1 MRCATCGLAALVLL
15 IISQQLIAKGPSP
28 ASLPVTALADYVKQP
43 DPSYSWTKRH
53 GGKLGAGTF
62 AELTLTSQT
71 WQGIV
76 WRHQLF
82 VYRPAKVTNDSAL
95 LLISGSD
102 WRDELAQPPVEDD
115 YQLPTEAQVLAR
127 LADQM
132 QSVVAVVCQVPEQP
146 IFDGKHEDQII
157 SYTFAKYYETDDA
170 NWPLLLPMVKA
181 AVRAMDAVQEFSA
194 QQWQQPVTSFLV
206 SGASKRGWT
215 TWLTAA
221 ADPRVAALAPMVI
234 NMLNMEPHMKL
245 QEASFGGYSEEIH
258 DYTERGLHKLM
269 ASERGRAL
277 RTIVDPYSYLDEI
290 RQPKLIILGTNDR
303 YWPVDSLNLYW
314 DALEGE
320 KYVLYVPNNG
330 HDLQDYP
337 RILGTVMAL
346 QQSVVA
352 KAPLPKLEWKFEG
365 DAKAIELKLQSDRA
379 PTQVAA
385 WTATSKSRDFRDAG
399 WSSQVVAPQDGSKS
413 EYAFSVSRPEFGY
426 KACFLELTYPGKT
439 LPFYL
444 SSGLRV
450 VAAAGESD
458 EALGE

>member
-1 MRCATCGLAALVLL
+1 
-15 IISQQLIAKGPSP
+15 
-28 ASLPVTALADYVKQP
+28 
-43 DPSYSWTKRH
+43 
-53 GGKLGAGTF
+53 
-62 AELTLTSQT
+62 
-71 WQGIV
+71 
-76 WRHQLF
+76 
-82 VYRPAKVTNDSAL
+82 
-95 LLISGSD
+95 
-102 WRDELAQPPVEDD
+102 
-115 YQLPTEAQVLAR
+115 
-127 LADQM
+127 
-132 QSVVAVVCQVPEQP
+132 
-146 IFDGKHEDQII
+146 
-157 SYTFAKYYETDDA
+157 
-170 NWPLLLPMVKA
+170 
-181 AVRAMDAVQEFSA
+181 
-194 QQWQQPVTSFLV
+194 
-206 SGASKRGWT
+206 
-215 TWLTAA
+215 
-221 ADPRVAALAPMVI
+221 MVI

-245 QEASFGGYSEEIH
+245 QKASFGGYSEEIH

-277 RTIVDPYSYLDEI
+277 RTIVDPYSYLDDI

-330 HDLQDYP
+330 HGLQDYP

-352 KAPLPKLEWKFEG
+352 KVPLPKLGWKFEG

-385 WTATSKSRDFRDAG
+385 WTATSKSRDFRDAS
-399 WSSQVVAPQDGSKS
+399 WSSQVVAPQDNGGKN
-413 EYAFSVSRPEFGY
+413 EYAFSVSRPELGY